1 MSEDRK
7 RMTHAGMVSIAVAAL
22 LAAAPAAAQQAAPAP
37 AAAATAAAGSKVG
50 FVDTERV
57 MRMAREPKRL
67 LKLLEEEFA
76 KREREIAAGPARDQ
90 ERRRAAMLEDMNG
103 VIRRIAEQENFDAV
117 FIEAAYASPRID
129 LTDKVIKA
137 LDAAR

>member
-1 MSEDRK
+1 ML
-7 RMTHAGMVSIAVAAL
+7 SIAVAAL

-37 AAAATAAAGSKVG
+37 AAAAAGSKVG

-67 LKLLEEEFA
+67 LKLLEDEFA

-90 ERRRAAMLEDMNG
+90 ERRRAAMLEDMNLRREEANKQLADKANG